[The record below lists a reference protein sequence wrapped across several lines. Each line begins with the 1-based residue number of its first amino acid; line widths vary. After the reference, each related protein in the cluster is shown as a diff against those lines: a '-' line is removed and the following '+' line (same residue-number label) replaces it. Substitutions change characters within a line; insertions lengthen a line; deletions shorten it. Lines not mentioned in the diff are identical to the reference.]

1 MSRVD
6 SVVTAHDRF
15 SRDQLER
22 NAVRIET
29 GVARFL
35 SPQSIEVRTLRG
47 PTLQVQPRSTFIA
60 TGSAPRHPPDIPID
74 HERVFDSD
82 SILTLA
88 YVPSSIIVL
97 GAGVIGCEYASVFAR
112 LGARVT
118 LIDRQSVPLGF
129 LDHEIS
135 GRFRDTLAREGVGF
149 VGDAQVNGVQSSITG
164 VEVQLQDA
172 TRLHAEKLLVAQGRV
187 SNVANLNLPAAGLQL
202 DENGLIATDGN
213 CQTAVPGIYAIG
225 DVQGPPTLA
234 SSAMAQGRLAA
245 RHALGLAADESSR
258 LVPTG
263 IYAIPEI
270 AFIGMTELEAKAQGL
285 DVRVGYGDFDEIARS
300 QISGAGDG
308 LLKLVTDGDGRQI
321 LGVHVIGAGASE
333 LVHMGQLAMAGGL
346 TAGEFVRQVFNFPTM
361 AEAYRTAALQ
371 VLDDARSQPRGAWPG
386 YAKSVARRRVRP
398 D

>member
-1 MSRVD
+1 M
-6 SVVTAHDRF
+6 
-15 SRDQLER
+15 
-22 NAVRIET
+22 
-29 GVARFL
+29 
-35 SPQSIEVRTLRG
+35 
-47 PTLQVQPRSTFIA
+47 
-60 TGSAPRHPPDIPID
+60 
-74 HERVFDSD
+74 
-82 SILTLA
+82 
-88 YVPSSIIVL
+88 L